1 LESRQRYRRQMDN
14 ADAVNLIDL
23 RWRPARVAKLLRG

>member
-1 LESRQRYRRQMDN
+1 MDN